1 MDRHHP
7 HLISV
12 LFQVALDLRAS
23 RRQPVQKPLQRG
35 RMGALEIQGEVEKL
49 IYGIVGVPPQPCGE
63 PSAPVTRP
71 QKFRV
76 KGKR

>member
-1 MDRHHP
+1 
-7 HLISV
+7 
-12 LFQVALDLRAS
+12 
-23 RRQPVQKPLQRG
+23 
-35 RMGALEIQGEVEKL
+35 MGALEIQGEVEKL
-49 IYGIVGVPPQPCGE
+49 VYGIVGVPPQPCGE